1 MPDAAMLEVENI
13 HFFYGRIHALQGV
26 SLEVPAGKVVCLI
39 GSNGA
44 GKSTTLMAI
53 SAINRISRGEVRF
66 EGKPIQSLSP
76 EEIVRRGI
84 SQVPEGRR
92 IFPVL
97 TVLEN
102 LQMGAFLRE
111 DAGGVAQDLDH
122 VYSLFPIL
130 FERRRQRGGTLSGG
144 EQQMLAIGRA
154 LMARPR
160 LLLLDEPSLGLAPK
174 IVETIFEVLA
184 KIRKEGTSIF
194 LVEQNAH
201 IALNFS
207 DWAYVME
214 TGRVVMG
221 DRPEALLNSPAVR
234 EAYLGE

>member
-1 MPDAAMLEVENI
+1 MLEVEEI
-13 HFFYGRIHALQGV
+13 HFYYGRIHALQGV
-26 SLEVPAGKVVCLI
+26 TFQVPTGKVVCLI

-53 SAINRISRGEVRF
+53 SGVNRVTRGAIRWEGEAIH
-66 EGKPIQSLSP
+66 GLAPDQ
-76 EEIVRRGI
+76 IVRRGVC
-84 SQVPEGRR
+84 QVPEGRR
-92 IFPVL
+92 IFPLL

-102 LQMGAFLRE
+102 LEMGAFLRGE
-111 DAGGVAQDLDH
+111 TGEVRRDLEY
-122 VYSLFPIL
+122 VYSLFPVL

-144 EQQMLAIGRA
+144 EQQMLAIGRS

-174 IVETIFEVLA
+174 VVETIFHVLGR
-184 KIRKEGTSIF
+184 IREEGTSIF

-201 IALNFS
+201 IALGFS

-214 TGRVVMG
+214 TGRIVMG
-221 DRPEALLNSPAVR
+221 DRPEVLRNSESVR

>member
-1 MPDAAMLEVENI
+1 MLEVEDI
-13 HFFYGRIHALQGV
+13 HFYYGQIHALQGV
-26 SLEVPAGKVVCLI
+26 TLEVPAGKVVCLI

-44 GKSTTLMAI
+44 GKSSTLMAI
-53 SAINRISRGEVRF
+53 SAVNPISRGAIRF
-66 EGKPIQSLSP
+66 EG
-76 EEIVRRGI
+76 EEIHALAPERIVRMGI

-92 IFPVL
+92 IFQGL
-97 TVLEN
+97 TTAEN
-102 LQMGAFLRE
+102 LEMGAFLRE
-111 DAGGVAQDLDH
+111 DTKEAEKDLDH

-130 FERRRQRGGTLSGG
+130 YERRRQRGGTLSGG
-144 EQQMLAIGRA
+144 EQQMLAIARA
-154 LMARPR
+154 LMARPK

-174 IVETIFEVLA
+174 IVETIFEVLG
-184 KIRKEGTSIF
+184 KIREEGTGIF

-207 DWAYVME
+207 DWGYVME

-221 DRPEALLNSPAVR
+221 DRPEALRESPEVR